1 MFLRTNP
8 QQLPQ
13 GGHEAVPH
21 GLVRA
26 TFQLDT
32 LQVVLEVV
40 VRQAIG
46 QHLLLV
52 LHVHPK
58 APIQLFLPA
67 IPKGSL
73 RVVLH
78 QLEEVS
84 HPLIGLRHFG
94 RHLHASGTNR
104 LSRVLLIDSRSMN
117 QFVDEGFLVHPV
129 VSPRVAPEKHLE
141 AVTLR
146 LPRSPHNTAR
156 ATQC

>member
-26 TFQLDT
+26 TFQLDA
-32 LQVVLEVV
+32 LQVALEVM

-46 QHLLLV
+46 QQLLLV

-67 IPKGSL
+67 IPKGLL
-73 RVVLH
+73 RVVFH
-78 QLEEVS
+78 QLEEVCHS
-84 HPLIGLRHFG
+84 LIGLSHFG
-94 RHLHASGTNR
+94 RHLHARGTNR
-104 LSRVLLIDSRSMN
+104 MSRVLLIDSRNMD

-129 VSPRVAPEKHLE
+129 VSPRVSTEEHLE